1 MDWIVHPISYYF
13 LLAVGLSLSL
23 FLFVSVKKENA
34 CLRQELAAE
43 RRQRDA
49 AMIAFQSS
57 LSRLEVAL
65 QEAGEQTDA
74 PVMPPPAPTT
84 SMNINKRGQALR
96 MHRRGESLEQI
107 AATLQVPRS
116 EIELLL
122 KVHRAVL
129 DQA

>member
-1 MDWIVHPISYYF
+1 MDWIIHPISYYF

-34 CLRQELAAE
+34 DLRHELAAE

-65 QEAGEQTDA
+65 QEAGEAAEA
-74 PVMPPPAPTT
+74 PLMLPPLPTA

-96 MHRRGESLEQI
+96 MHRRGETIEQI

-116 EIELLL
+116 EVELLL
-122 KVHRAVL
+122 KVHRAVI

>member
-1 MDWIVHPISYYF
+1 MDWIVHPISYYL

-23 FLFVSVKKENA
+23 FLFISVKKENA
-34 CLRQELAAE
+34 GLRQELAAE
-43 RRQRDA
+43 RRERDA
-49 AMIAFQSS
+49 AMIAFQTS
-57 LSRLEVAL
+57 LSRLETAL
-65 QEAGEQTDA
+65 QEAGESPEV
-74 PVMPPPAPTT
+74 PVMLPPPPTA

-116 EIELLL
+116 EVELLL
-122 KVHRAVL
+122 KVHRAVI

>member
-1 MDWIVHPISYYF
+1 MDWIIHPISFYL

-34 CLRQELAAE
+34 DLRHELAAE

-49 AMIAFQSS
+49 AMSAFQST
-57 LSRLEVAL
+57 LSRLETAF
-65 QEAGEQTDA
+65 QEASETTETPLA
-74 PVMPPPAPTT
+74 LPPPPTA
-84 SMNINKRGQALR
+84 SMNINKRAQALR
-96 MHRRGESLEQI
+96 MHRRGEPLEQI

-116 EIELLL
+116 EVELLL
-122 KVHRAVL
+122 KVHRAVI